1 MSAPTL
7 EQKLELDAATKTV
20 MDIAIKELVPVVIK
34 EFQLKFARADT
45 RSQCNALIM
54 LMEANT
60 SLGTTPAHKSAMSAF
75 CAECIVKELG
85 AELKLHDLLTAHK
98 DWSKFNSGKKVVTK
112 SQIIQYMTDTYGKP
126 VDTAGKVWG
135 GVRLNDE

>member
-7 EQKLELDAATKTV
+7 EQNLELADACKKILPF
-20 MDIAIKELVPVVIK
+20 MLKQMVPVLIK
-34 EFQLKFARADT
+34 EFELTIARADIHA
-45 RSQCNALIM
+45 QCTALTM
-54 LMEANT
+54 LMDVTTA
-60 SLGTTPAHKSAMSAF
+60 LGTTPAHKSAMSAF

-85 AELKLHDLLTAHK
+85 AELKIHDLFTAHK
-98 DWSKFNSGKKVVTK
+98 NWSKFNTGKKVVTK